1 MKEKDLLYSRWASQK
16 GTPII
21 VTKLKYL
28 GLRGWKGH
36 IEKKII
42 NDVEY
47 AGEVYDCITEDG
59 FRIKGIFRVSYEQVK
74 NSKDPVDYMEKLAE
88 DPPNYHT
95 DGIKAYLSGNYR
107 DANNWHLKIEER
119 KLLFKIDKLKHYFET
134 LNNFE
139 HAELR
144 LAIQL
149 YLRRLETPDW
159 LTYKAWKNCTIK
171 HKVIELL
178 ND

>member
-1 MKEKDLLYSRWASQK
+1 MDLLYSRWASQK
-16 GTPII
+16 GQPKY
-21 VTKLKYL
+21 VKKMKYL

-36 IEKKII
+36 IEKKVV
-42 NDVEY
+42 NGEEY
-47 AGEVYDCITEDG
+47 AGEIYECLTEDG
-59 FRIKGIFRVSYEQVK
+59 MRIRGVFRVPYEQVVG
-74 NSKDPVDYMEKLAE
+74 STDPVDYVEKPIE

-95 DGIKAYLSGNYR
+95 DGIKAYTTSNYR
-107 DANNWHLKIEER
+107 DAINWHLKSEER
-119 KLLFKIDKLKHYFET
+119 KLQTKINKLKEKFDL

-144 LAIQL
+144 LAVQL

-159 LTYKAWKNCTIK
+159 LTYKAWKNCAIK